1 MSKFLEVWIINA
13 LSLWVIDRF
22 STSVAFAD
30 IAALAGTA
38 LAVTILNQTIKPL
51 LKVMAFP
58 LTVTTLGLFS
68 FVINGLVLWAA
79 FRFSDG
85 STIASFGS
93 AVWISIFLAFLNC
106 LFEHVFVK

>member
-1 MSKFLEVWIINA
+1 MSKFFEVWIINA
-13 LSLWVIDRF
+13 LSLWIIDHF
-22 STSVAFAD
+22 SSSVAFAD
-30 IAALAGTA
+30 IAALAVTA

-85 STIASFGS
+85 SSIASFGS
-93 AVWISIFLAFLNC
+93 AVWISILLAFLNGM
-106 LFEHVFVK
+106 FEHVFVK

>member
-1 MSKFLEVWIINA
+1 MSKFFEVWIINA
-13 LSLWVIDRF
+13 LSLWVIDHF
-22 STSVAFAD
+22 SSSVAFAD
-30 IAALAGTA
+30 IAALAVTA

-93 AVWISIFLAFLNC
+93 AVWISILLAFLNGM
-106 LFEHVFVK
+106 FEHVFVK

>member
-1 MSKFLEVWIINA
+1 MSKFFEVWIINA
-13 LSLWVIDRF
+13 LSLWVIDHF
-22 STSVAFAD
+22 SSSVAFAD
-30 IAALAGTA
+30 IAALAVTA

-93 AVWISIFLAFLNC
+93 AVWISILLAFLNGV
-106 LFEHVFVK
+106 FEHVFVK

>member
-1 MSKFLEVWIINA
+1 MSKFFEVWIVNA

-22 STSVAFAD
+22 SASVTFSD
-30 IAALAGTA
+30 FAALAATA
-38 LAVTILNQTIKPL
+38 LAVTILNQTVKPL

-58 LTVTTLGLFS
+58 LTVTTFGLFS

-85 STIASFGS
+85 STIASFSS
-93 AVWISIFLAFLNC
+93 AVWLSILLTFLNGMFGH
-106 LFEHVFVK
+106 LFLK

>member
-13 LSLWVIDRF
+13 LSLWVIDHF
-22 STSVAFAD
+22 SSSVAFAD
-30 IAALAGTA
+30 IAALAVTA

-93 AVWISIFLAFLNC
+93 AVWISILLAFLNGV
-106 LFEHVFVK
+106 FEHVFVK

>member
-1 MSKFLEVWIINA
+1 MSKFFEVWIINA

-22 STSVAFAD
+22 STSVAFAS

-58 LTVTTLGLFS
+58 LTVTTLGL
-68 FVINGLVLWAA
+68 WAA

-93 AVWISIFLAFLNC
+93 AVWISILLAFLNGV
-106 LFEHVFVK
+106 FEHVFVK

>member
-1 MSKFLEVWIINA
+1 MSKFFEVWIINA
-13 LSLWVIDRF
+13 LSLWIIDHF
-22 STSVAFAD
+22 SSSVAFAD
-30 IAALAGTA
+30 IAALAVTA

-93 AVWISIFLAFLNC
+93 AVWISILLAFLNGV
-106 LFEHVFVK
+106 FEHVFVK